1 MDEQIPLSI
10 TFLLNLDREQYEK
23 DREPYV
29 KVTLKEVIDHM
40 DLVLQLKL
48 AKALS
53 FADAMRLQ
61 SSLGVE
67 LLFLVALS

>member
-10 TFLLNLDREQYEK
+10 TCLLNLDEEQYEK

-40 DLVLQLKL
+40 DLDLQLKL

-67 LLFLVALS
+67 LLFLAALS